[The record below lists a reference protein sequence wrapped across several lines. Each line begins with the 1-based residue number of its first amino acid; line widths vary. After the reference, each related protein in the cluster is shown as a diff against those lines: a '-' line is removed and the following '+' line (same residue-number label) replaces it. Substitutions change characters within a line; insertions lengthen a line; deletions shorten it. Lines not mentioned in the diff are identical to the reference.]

1 MGQKKQE
8 PKKTGF
14 DGLSALA
21 STISAEPT
29 IAHDPAANAPKA
41 AAPSDPPP
49 PYQGVPKGPGF
60 WTGSRKT
67 WALAIAGF
75 CLVVYLNSGPQ
86 RSTPVPRPPSTSVS
100 PSNPSPAPP
109 FTISPT
115 ITPPV
120 GDNRILS
127 VGEIK
132 YCLAE
137 RIRLEAMQTVI
148 NGTSNVEVR
157 NFNLRIDDFN
167 SRCSNY
173 RYRQSDMETA
183 KAEVESNRFTLR
195 SQAISQVNAWR

>member
-1 MGQKKQE
+1 MGQKKRE
-8 PKKTGF
+8 PKTGF

-21 STISAEPT
+21 STISAEST
-29 IAHDPAANAPKA
+29 TVHDPVANAPKA
-41 AAPSDPPP
+41 ATPSDPPP
-49 PYQGVPKGPGF
+49 PYQGIPKGPGF

-86 RSTPVPRPPSTSVS
+86 QSTHVQRPPSISVS
-100 PSNPSPAPP
+100 PSNPPPAPS

-115 ITPPV
+115 TTPPV

-127 VGEIK
+127 IGEIK

-137 RIRLEAMQTVI
+137 HIRLEAMQTVI
-148 NGTSNVEVR
+148 NTASHTEVN

-183 KAEVESNRFTLR
+183 RSEVESNRFTLR
-195 SQAISQVNAWR
+195 SQAVSQVNAWR

>member
-1 MGQKKQE
+1 MGQSKQE
-8 PKKTGF
+8 PRTGF

-21 STISAEPT
+21 STISAEPSIT
-29 IAHDPAANAPKA
+29 CDTSANASNA
-41 AAPSDPPP
+41 AARCDPPP
-49 PYQGVPKGPGF
+49 PHQAVPKGPGF

-67 WALAIAGF
+67 WALAITGF
-75 CLVVYLNSGPQ
+75 GLVVYLNSGPQ
-86 RSTPVPRPPSTSVS
+86 RSTPVPRPPSTSAS
-100 PSNPSPAPP
+100 PSTPSPAPP
-109 FTISPT
+109 LTISPT

-137 RIRLEAMQTVI
+137 RIRLEAMQTIV
-148 NGTSNVEVR
+148 NDRSHVEVR

-173 RYRQSDMETA
+173 RYRQSDMEKA
-183 KAEVESNRFTLR
+183 KYEVEINRLTLR
-195 SQAISQVNAWR
+195 SQAISQVNSWR